1 MAKKDEKMIWRARK
15 RNFIGLPWTFTVYR
29 LDDTRLYIKTGIFNI
44 KEDEIRLYRITDVTF
59 MQSFWQRIF
68 RMATV
73 HCDSADAT
81 MKNFDIK
88 NIKEGRD
95 VKNMLSEMV
104 DAARKANRVYMHEN
118 VSGTPHIEGDA
129 FSADLPDGAFSDTD
143 LDGVPDAF
151 DTN

>member
-1 MAKKDEKMIWRARK
+1 
-15 RNFIGLPWTFTVYR
+15 
-29 LDDTRLYIKTGIFNI
+29 
-44 KEDEIRLYRITDVTF
+44 

-118 VSGTPHIEGDA
+118 VTGTPHMEGDV
-129 FSADLPDGAFSDTD
+129 FGADLPPGSFSDTD